1 MTLAEAKTK
10 VAELTATQEQI
21 KGTIDALIPESSR
34 IAAQLRELTAI
45 SRQNRQAM
53 VDAMQEVSRLEAAA
67 AAAAAAEAQQTTE

>member
-10 VAELTATQEQI
+10 VAELTATQERI

-45 SRQNRQAM
+45 SRQNRQAL

-67 AAAAAAEAQQTTE
+67 SAEAQQITE